1 MITKAKIAR
10 QSQLSPGYRI
20 LRDLRSRRCLRL
32 ANTADAGV
40 APETGLPDVFQSDLS
55 KMHPT
60 DLTFHAKSLT
70 PDQRQVVLRKLNS
83 DVAATRTKASPSPAA
98 PIRPAYGPESEEAE
112 DLDVARRASDSGN
125 QWQERQQLESLFSH
139 HFNAAIG
146 KATTTQGRE
155 AIVGNRPPKRFI
167 SMLGAMIPD
176 VYNQVAA
183 ERGSHV
189 PYDQQK
195 HHQNIMAIGEKM
207 LSPVGR
213 GAKLRNYDPNSTNWH
228 TNKTYGGYFGM
239 VARKIAREHFENQHA
254 G

>member
-1 MITKAKIAR
+1 MITKVKRAR

-20 LRDLRSRRCLRL
+20 LRDLQGRRCLRL
-32 ANTADAGV
+32 ANTTDAGMS
-40 APETGLPDVFQSDLS
+40 PETGLPDVFQSDLS

-60 DLTFHAKSLT
+60 DLAFHAKSLS
-70 PDQRQVVLRKLNS
+70 PEQRQVVLRKLNA
-83 DVAATRTKASPSPAA
+83 DVAATRTKASPSVIPA
-98 PIRPAYGPESEEAE
+98 RPAYGPESEEAE
-112 DLDVARRASDSGN
+112 DASVARRKDESAG
-125 QWQERQQLESLFSH
+125 QWKERQLLEGQFSH

-155 AIVGNRPPKRFI
+155 AIVGNRPPKRFV
-167 SMLGAMIPD
+167 SMLGAIIPD

-228 TNKTYGGYFGM
+228 ANKTYGGYFGM

>member
-60 DLTFHAKSLT
+60 DLAFHAKSLT
-70 PDQRQVVLRKLNS
+70 PEQRQVVLRKLNS
-83 DVAATRTKASPSPAA
+83 DVAATRTKVSPSVIPA
-98 PIRPAYGPESEEAE
+98 RPAYGPESEEAE
-112 DLDVARRASDSGN
+112 DASVARRKDESAG
-125 QWQERQQLESLFSH
+125 QWQERQQLESSFSH

-146 KATTTQGRE
+146 KAATTQGRE

-167 SMLGAMIPD
+167 SMLGAMISD

-183 ERGSHV
+183 ERGNHV
-189 PYDQQK
+189 PYNQQK

-213 GAKLRNYDPNSTNWH
+213 GARLHHYDPNPQGLHSG
-228 TNKTYGGYFGM
+228 KTYGAYFGM
-239 VARKIAREHFENQHA
+239 LARKIAREHFENQHA